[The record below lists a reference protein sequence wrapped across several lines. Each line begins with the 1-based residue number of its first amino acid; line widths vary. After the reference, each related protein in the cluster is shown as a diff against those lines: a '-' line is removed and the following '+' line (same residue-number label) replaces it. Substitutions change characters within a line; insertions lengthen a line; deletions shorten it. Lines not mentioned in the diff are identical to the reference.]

1 MTKKADKKEKKEGNK
16 LETLILI
23 IVGIGVFSTIV
34 LFALSNQP
42 AEKTINGVLVKA
54 DWNQIKAALKGDR
67 LVSEARM
74 YSGQSEL
81 NSALTVLMVQVADEA
96 RQANKESWTY
106 GVVPG
111 EESVGCTEET
121 NFCSDPN
128 IVLLIGDC
136 NCIYVSDGKV
146 FVEADTET
154 VKGEWTVRAAQVLG
168 TAMVS

>member
-96 RQANKESWTY
+96 RQAN
-106 GVVPG
+106 
-111 EESVGCTEET
+111 
-121 NFCSDPN
+121 
-128 IVLLIGDC
+128 
-136 NCIYVSDGKV
+136 
-146 FVEADTET
+146 
-154 VKGEWTVRAAQVLG
+154 
-168 TAMVS
+168 